1 MFRRDRKSFGKERMK
16 YWVRFTLLLAL
27 LGSTPLVAGAQAK
40 SSAAKLKKPLLPKPT
55 PAAVSP
61 RTAAMNKALKFWVY
75 EKGGEFIADVGG
87 IFDEKMK
94 KMVIKCGLMNL
105 TKKDI
110 RGVRGVVRFT
120 TLFGEHVGD
129 ISLETTASVP
139 AGQRVSIEWK
149 AGADRFTPEGLKKFE
164 KLKLEE
170 MRQIWVP
177 RMIVFTDGTTLKE

>member
-1 MFRRDRKSFGKERMK
+1 MNQK
-16 YWVRFTLLLAL
+16 LLKTGMSLGLAAIL
-27 LGSTPLVAGAQAK
+27 LTVAAQATTK
-40 SSAAKLKKPLLPKPT
+40 TVKAKKTPT
-55 PAAVSP
+55 PVPVKVNKTAV
-61 RTAAMNKALKFWVY
+61 MNKALKFWVY

-87 IFDEKMK
+87 IFDPKMK
-94 KMVIKCGLMNL
+94 KMVIKCGLMNM

-129 ISLETTASVP
+129 ISLETTAAVP
-139 AGQRVSIEWK
+139 AGQRIAIEWK

-170 MRQIWVP
+170 MKQIWVP
-177 RMIVFTDGTTLKE
+177 RMIVFTDGTTLQQ